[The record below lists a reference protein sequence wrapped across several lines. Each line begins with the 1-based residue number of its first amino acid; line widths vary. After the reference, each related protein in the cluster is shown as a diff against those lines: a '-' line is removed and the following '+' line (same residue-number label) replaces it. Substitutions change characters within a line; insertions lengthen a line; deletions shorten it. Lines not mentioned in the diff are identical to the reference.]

1 MAGPSADEL
10 VWTATPRL
18 RRPLVVLAFR
28 GLFDAGNAAT
38 AAVEWLARRDGTL
51 IARIDPERFF
61 DFQQQRP
68 LVQLDDEG
76 RREIVWPYNDFVA
89 VRHDTLARE
98 RGGAAD
104 APADR
109 TDTVRDLVVCAGY
122 EPHLRWRTFASL
134 VVEVVRRCDAEMV
147 VTLGAMVGLVP
158 HTRPL
163 PVTGSAAD
171 PELARRLGLGNPS
184 YEGPTGVVGTLHE
197 QLDAA
202 RIPVVSLRVAVPH
215 YVPAPPNPKATA
227 ALLQRF
233 EQVTGIP
240 TAHQQLDDEG
250 REWQEQ
256 VTVVAADDPQ
266 VVGYVRRLEE
276 QYDDEE
282 PLPTGEDLAA
292 ELEAYLREHRGDDQ
306 GEPPGDAGAE

>member
-1 MAGPSADEL
+1 MAAASPDEL
-10 VWTATPRL
+10 EWTATPDL

-38 AAVEWLARRDGTL
+38 SAVEWLAQRHGAEL
-51 IARIDPERFF
+51 LARIDPENFF

-68 LVQLDDEG
+68 LVQLDDDG
-76 RREIVWPYNDFVA
+76 RREIIWPYNDFIGISS
-89 VRHDTLARE
+89 
-98 RGGAAD
+98 GG
-104 APADR
+104 P
-109 TDTVRDLVVCAGY
+109 RDLVVCAGY
-122 EPHLRWRTFASL
+122 EPHLRWRTFASY
-134 VVEVVRRCDAEMV
+134 VVDVVRRCDAEMV

-163 PVTGSAAD
+163 PVTGSAAS
-171 PELARRLGLGNPS
+171 PELARRLGLGSPS

-227 ALLQRF
+227 ALLQRL
-233 EQVTGIP
+233 EHVTGIP
-240 TAHQQLDDEG
+240 TWHQQMDDEG

-256 VTVVAADDPQ
+256 VSVVAADDPQ

-276 QYDDEE
+276 QYDEEE
-282 PLPTGEDLAA
+282 PLPSGDDIAA
-292 ELEAYLREHRGDDQ
+292 ELEAYLREQRDDGD
-306 GEPPGDAGAE
+306 